1 MECANSHSNGDP
13 LVGKYR
19 NQRSADHW
27 SGTRH
32 WNNFEANEIDVFKP
46 IKVWLTR
53 LPLTNR
59 FCWPMIDCQHHWKII
74 LFLDVI
80 TSARQQFGGGLVGS
94 SSSCD
99 SSSSSSCDSPR
110 HSPSLTNSSSSSQT
124 SSPSPRKQVCPGTPY
139 PGQNFDG
146 HIVNNNGCSLRKFT
160 RYLYYEDY

>member
-13 LVGKYR
+13 LVGKYKS
-19 NQRSADHW
+19 QRSADRW
-27 SGTRH
+27 SGSPRSGLVVGIIL
-32 WNNFEANEIDVFKP
+32 NSMKLLFSSLSKSNLIAQSLAND
-46 IKVWLTR
+46 R
-53 LPLTNR
+53 LSKLTNYV
-59 FCWPMIDCQHHWKII
+59 I

-124 SSPSPRKQVCPGTPY
+124 SSPSPRKQVGPGLGPSRE
-139 PGQNFDG
+139 P
-146 HIVNNNGCSLRKFT
+146 
-160 RYLYYEDY
+160 